1 MKELTVII
9 PIYNEEKSIK
19 ETIDLI
25 NKHINCEILA
35 VNDCSTDSTLKILK
49 SLKRKNKNLK
59 IISKKINMGYGAA
72 LKTGFLN
79 VNTKFLGF
87 LDADLTYHPKYI
99 PRLLNLIKKD
109 NLDCAW
115 CNRYGGK
122 FNEMPLER
130 KIGNKVIVLLFFIVT
145 GKYIPDVTCGE
156 RVFKKKA
163 MMKLSPKTLP
173 NGLDMISAL
182 SKRIVSR
189 KLKYKIIPCD
199 YANREGSSKL
209 NVVKDFINMIRNVL
223 FER

>member
-1 MKELTVII
+1 MKDLTVII

-19 ETIDLI
+19 ETIDSI
-25 NKHINCEILA
+25 NRHINCEILA
-35 VNDCSTDSTLKILK
+35 INDCSTDNTLKILK

-59 IISKKINMGYGAA
+59 IISKKINKGYGAA

-79 VNTKFLGF
+79 TKTKFLGF

-130 KIGNKVIVLLFFIVT
+130 KIGNKIIVLMFFIVT

-163 MMKLSPKTLP
+163 MMRLSPKTLP

-189 KLKYKIIPCD
+189 KLRYKIIPCD

-209 NVVKDFINMIRNVL
+209 NVVKDFINMIRNVF